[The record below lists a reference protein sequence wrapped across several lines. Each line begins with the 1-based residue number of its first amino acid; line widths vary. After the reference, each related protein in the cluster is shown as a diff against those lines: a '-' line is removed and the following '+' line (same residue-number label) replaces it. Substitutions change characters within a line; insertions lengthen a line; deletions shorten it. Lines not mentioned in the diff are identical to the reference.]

1 MRRAGLAFGPSSR
14 TRQAPGPA
22 VKAFGRGCRRRSRRR
37 SGSNRVVIRV
47 AGRAELASRQPAAG
61 IPGRTRNGP
70 IGWSATRS
78 RCGCRRRRSCA
89 PTIRSARR
97 SPRPTKQASE
107 QQQANHDR
115 HLPPVTVHG
124 ASLHVHPQP
133 QPHSQAQMHSSLA
146 SRAAASCTEACCSAI
161 WALIAS
167 SMLWG
172 AARCSGAV
180 PQTTRAGIVRL
191 TGLGDDRAVLAQDVA
206 TWWPGAGGG
215 GQDDDLV
222 RP

>member
-70 IGWSATRS
+70 IGWPATRS

-133 QPHSQAQMHSSLA
+133 QPHPQAQMHSSLA

-167 SMLWG
+167 SMRVGGG
-172 AARCSGAV
+172 ALLGRGA
-180 PQTTRAGIVRL
+180 PDD
-191 TGLGDDRAVLAQDVA
+191 TGGHCQID
-206 TWWPGAGGG
+206 GAGG
-215 GQDDDLV
+215 
-222 RP
+222 

>member
-1 MRRAGLAFGPSSR
+1 MRRRGSR
-14 TRQAPGPA
+14 FRSLLSDTPGARPRGQGFWTRM
-22 VKAFGRGCRRRSRRR
+22 RRRSRRR

-47 AGRAELASRQPAAG
+47 AGRAELASQQPAAG
-61 IPGRTRNGP
+61 IPGRTRNEP
-70 IGWSATRS
+70 IGWPATRS

-133 QPHSQAQMHSSLA
+133 HSQAQIHSSLA
-146 SRAAASCTEACCSAI
+146 SRAAASCTEASCAAI
-161 WALIAS
+161 WAMIAS
-167 SMLWG
+167 SMRVG
-172 AARCSGAV
+172 GRRAARARCTGRHGRPLSG
-180 PQTTRAGIVRL
+180 
-191 TGLGDDRAVLAQDVA
+191 
-206 TWWPGAGGG
+206 
-215 GQDDDLV
+215 
-222 RP
+222 